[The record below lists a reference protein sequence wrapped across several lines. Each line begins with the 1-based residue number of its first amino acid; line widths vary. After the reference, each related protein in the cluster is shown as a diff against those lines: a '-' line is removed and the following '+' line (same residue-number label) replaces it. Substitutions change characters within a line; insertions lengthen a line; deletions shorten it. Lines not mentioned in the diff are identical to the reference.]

1 MAQEKPTPPPDEPV
15 PLEIE
20 PDAVMP
26 APPAPPPPPKAKAPD
41 DEPISLADVAEAES
55 GVSKIKIGRTLGD
68 AAKKAVK
75 TEYKRKLNLTGQG
88 ATRCR
93 IFHSKIA
100 LAPLENMEK
109 HINEWLDREEIEIKH
124 VTDVVGVLEG
134 KVAEPNLIVMVWY

>member
-1 MAQEKPTPPPDEPV
+1 MAQEKPASRPDEPV
-15 PLEIE
+15 PLELE
-20 PDAVMP
+20 PDDVMP

-41 DEPISLADVAEAES
+41 DEPISLADVAESES
-55 GVSKIKIGRTLGD
+55 GVSKIKIGRALGD

-75 TEYKRKLNLTGQG
+75 AEYKRKLNLTGQG

-100 LAPLENMEK
+100 LSPLENMEK
-109 HINEWLDREEIEIKH
+109 HINEWLDSEEIEIKH
-124 VTDVVGVLEG
+124 ITEVVGVLEG